1 MLGPDQERPRRRRRL
16 PQSRQ
21 RTGKC
26 RRGGARD
33 QRFRRGD
40 KPQARS
46 GRSLVRPGTTL
57 THMRRFESAIADFT
71 EAIRLKPDFALAYA
85 IAAWRISSSAIT
97 TKPWS
102 TIQSRSTAIP
112 SSLIAI
118 SIAAACTSLGR
129 LPEGD
134 QRSRRG
140 PGPETRRSHRPD
152 QARTSLRGAR
162 PEGAGAGRFPRGARC
177 RCRAQEREGG
187 LCPHH
192 DGTTAVGAVEIA
204 PW

>member
-1 MLGPDQERPRRRRRL
+1 LALIKSDPADAVAYLNRGSALASAAEVALAISDFGVAINLKPDLVEAWYAAAPPSPTCGGSKASSPTSPRR
-16 PQSRQ
+16 
-21 RTGKC
+21 
-26 RRGGARD
+26 
-33 QRFRRGD
+33 
-40 KPQARS
+40 S
-46 GRSLVRPGTTL
+46 G
-57 THMRRFESAIADFT
+57 
-71 EAIRLKPDFALAYA
+71 LKPDFALAYA
-85 IAAWRISSSAIT
+85 IVAWRISRSAIT

-152 QARTSLRGAR
+152 QARTSLEALGQKALALDDFRAALDADAALESAKEGFAR
-162 PEGAGAGRFPRGARC
+162 IMTEQQRSEG
-177 RCRAQEREGG
+177 QK
-187 LCPHH
+187 
-192 DGTTAVGAVEIA
+192 
-204 PW
+204 